1 MNKRINFSIKFKLIA
16 GFLFITLLLIT
27 VGVIGV
33 ININRLAARSASM
46 YSDNLNS
53 INRLHKVKEN
63 LLETVNQLQTA
74 VLYEETEKTAASLKT
89 IDELT
94 KETEGYISSYSSRKP
109 SSETKQIWDDFKKDL
124 ELYNKEKQ
132 NALEYASATQYNQA
146 QQSMDNVIKAKD
158 SMFTKLNTLIEQN
171 ETIAQS
177 FDTENRQVAGSS
189 TYIMYF
195 SIALGLFFSFLIGLI
210 LTLGITKS
218 VKKGLAF
225 AKALGE
231 GDLTV
236 EIENKSK
243 DELGKLIDA
252 LKIARQNIRDI
263 LSNIIIQT
271 EEVSASSEE
280 LSASLE
286 EIAVSFEL
294 INTNTITINNGVAD
308 IKNAADGLRETA
320 LQVNNSVN
328 YLAQNSSEGSN
339 QADQIKQR
347 ANQIKEK
354 GNASYQLAE
363 TLYEERQ
370 TNIRA
375 AIERGKVVEDI
386 TNIAALIRTI
396 ADQTNLLS
404 LNASIEAARAGE
416 YGRGF
421 GVVAIEIGNLADQ
434 SSQHVEEISRVVRNV
449 KEAFDYLAENS
460 KAILKFIDEDVLK
473 DYTLLL
479 DTGTNYEKDAGYVN
493 ELSRNTAVMAQE
505 LGASTVEIID
515 MVQSISVDINNT
527 SESFDTVCDNMHQ
540 YTASMEQI
548 SKAAENQAAVAEV
561 LSSLVSKFK
570 I

>member
-1 MNKRINFSIKFKLIA
+1 MKKRRNFSIKFKLIA
-16 GFLFITLLLIT
+16 GFLFITLLLT
-27 VGVIGV
+27 VVGVIGV
-33 ININRLAARSASM
+33 IDINKLAARSASM

-53 INRLHKVKEN
+53 INELHKVKEN

-94 KETEGYISSYSSRKP
+94 KETESYISSYSSRKL
-109 SSETKQIWDDFKKDL
+109 SSETKQVWDDFKKDL
-124 ELYNKEKQ
+124 GLYNEEKQ

-158 SMFTKLNTLIEQN
+158 SMFAKLNTLIEQN

-177 FDTENRQVAGSS
+177 SDTENRQIASSS

-195 SIALGLFFSFLIGLI
+195 SIALGLFFSFLIGLV

-231 GDLTV
+231 GNLTV
-236 EIENKSK
+236 EIENNSK

-252 LKIARQNIRDI
+252 LKLARQNIRDI

-280 LSASLE
+280 LSATLE
-286 EIAVSFEL
+286 EITGNFEL
-294 INTNTITINNGVAD
+294 INANTITINKGVAD
-308 IKNAADGLRETA
+308 IKNAAGGLKETA

-339 QADQIKQR
+339 QADRIKQR

-386 TNIAALIRTI
+386 ANIAALIRTI

-421 GVVAIEIGNLADQ
+421 GVVAVEIGNLADQ
-434 SSQHVEEISRVVRNV
+434 SSQHVEEISRVVSNV
-449 KEAFDYLAENS
+449 KGAFDYLAENS
-460 KAILKFIDEDVLK
+460 KAILKFVDEDVLK

-479 DTGTNYEKDAGYVN
+479 DTGTNYEKDASYVN
-493 ELSRNTAVMAQE
+493 ELSRNTAAMAQE
-505 LGASTVEIID
+505 LGASTVEITN
-515 MVQSISVDINNT
+515 MVQSIAVDINNT
-527 SESFDTVCDNMHQ
+527 SESFETVCDNMHQ

-548 SKAAENQAAVAEV
+548 AKAAENQAAVAEI